1 MSLRRIYA
9 SIVRH
14 MFTFRHSW
22 DRLTDAFYWPGMD
35 VVIWGLT
42 ISAIEA
48 QGGAKASN
56 YYISM
61 IIFAVILWYVLWR
74 AQIDITVSLLEE
86 LWSENLGNLF
96 TSPLTRTEW
105 TLSFLIIGM
114 LKLIITLTFTSLLG
128 FALYKVSILT
138 LGWPLLFFIVSL
150 LLFGWAYGL
159 FVAGLFLRF
168 GTQIQT
174 FAWAGGFALMPF
186 SAVYYPL
193 SSLPVPIQTIGKL
206 LPSMYVFEGM
216 RTVLQTG
223 VLPIEYMTTSLLLN
237 GIYLFLG
244 IVFFYVSFNDAHT
257 KGLNHV
263 K

>member
-1 MSLRRIYA
+1 MSIRRIYA
-9 SIVRH
+9 SVVRH

-35 VVIWGLT
+35 VVVWGLT
-42 ISAIEA
+42 ITAIES
-48 QGGAKASN
+48 QGGIKASN

-105 TLSFLIIGM
+105 TISFLIIGII
-114 LKLIITLTFTSLLG
+114 KLLFTLTFTSILG
-128 FALYKVSILT
+128 FLLYKVSILT
-138 LGWPLLFFIVSL
+138 LGWPLLFFIGSL

-159 FVAGLFLRF
+159 FVGGLFLRY

-193 SSLPVPIQTIGKL
+193 SSLPVFVQTIGKF
-206 LPSMYVFEGM
+206 LPSTYVFEGM
-216 RTVLQTG
+216 RMVLQTG
-223 VLPIEYMTTSLLLN
+223 NLPISFITTSIVLNIAYLLL
-237 GIYLFLG
+237 GIW
-244 IVFFYVSFNDAHT
+244 FFFASFNFAHGR
-257 KGLNHV
+257 GLNHV